1 MLDIVCAQ
9 LGDMNKTVF
18 VDTDIYKGSKIDNIP
33 DDSFQLLTDA
43 QILDIQDILPQ
54 NWRVKGITQIPARLE
69 QISNNILR
77 VSSPNPSS
85 AAKLAI

>member
-18 VDTDIYKGSKIDNIP
+18 VDTDIHKGSEIDNIP
-33 DDSFQLLTDA
+33 DDTFQLLTDA
-43 QILDIQDILPQ
+43 QVLDIQDILPQ

-69 QISNNILR
+69 QIRNNIFWGFF
-77 VSSPNPSS
+77 SQ
-85 AAKLAI
+85 A

>member
-18 VDTDIYKGSKIDNIP
+18 VDTDIHKGSKINNIP

-54 NWRVKGITQIPARLE
+54 NWRVKGITQISARLE
-69 QISNNILR
+69 QIRNNIFEGFF
-77 VSSPNPSS
+77 SQ
-85 AAKLAI
+85 A